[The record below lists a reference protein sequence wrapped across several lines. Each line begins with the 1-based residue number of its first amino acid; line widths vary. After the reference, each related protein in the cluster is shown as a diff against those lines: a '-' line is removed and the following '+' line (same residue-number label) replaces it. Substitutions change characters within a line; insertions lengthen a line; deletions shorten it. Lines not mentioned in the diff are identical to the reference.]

1 MSREASLTA
10 KAKMLPKS
18 TSSPGLELD
27 GKGKVI
33 PVAKRTKD
41 DRRKVANASAKKKKK
56 QNKKS

>member
-1 MSREASLTA
+1 MTA

-41 DRRKVANASAKKKKK
+41 DRRKVANASVKKNKKRKKKKA
-56 QNKKS
+56 